1 MNNMP
6 KVKDVVKLFFENV
19 IVKEKLAFQVKKG
32 IAIYTELKKK
42 DTEFEI
48 KTIILDNGFCCYK
61 NIHQFKPFSY
71 LDEPKEKTLKREVK
85 RELYIALSK
94 YTDKK
99 FPWGF
104 LTGIRPV
111 KLVHKLLI
119 QGLNYEKI
127 EEILE
132 KYYFV
137 SREKL
142 QLLFDVAKREKE
154 ILDNTKPH
162 MISIYIGI
170 PFCKSRC
177 LYCSFTSN
185 SIDKYKDYVSYY
197 IKALKTEIRGVQ
209 EIIKEKGYQIQN
221 IYIGGGTPTSI
232 DEKNL
237 EELLNEIEKTFDLD
251 SICEYT
257 LEAGRPDTISK
268 EKLSLIKNFN
278 VNRISINPQTMKD
291 ETLKLIGRKHTS
303 QDIIDCFYMAREMG
317 FRNINMDVI
326 AGLPGENIKDFKNT
340 MDYIKTLNPES
351 FTLHTMAVKR
361 WWTYSRTWGC
371 ILWYVKCKLQLKLT

>member
-1 MNNMP
+1 M
-6 KVKDVVKLFFENV
+6 
-19 IVKEKLAFQVKKG
+19 
-32 IAIYTELKKK
+32 
-42 DTEFEI
+42 
-48 KTIILDNGFCCYK
+48 
-61 NIHQFKPFSY
+61 
-71 LDEPKEKTLKREVK
+71 
-85 RELYIALSK
+85 
-94 YTDKK
+94 
-99 FPWGF
+99 
-104 LTGIRPV
+104 
-111 KLVHKLLI
+111 HKLLI

-278 VNRISINPQTMKD
+278 VNRISINPR
-291 ETLKLIGRKHTS
+291 L
-303 QDIIDCFYMAREMG
+303 
-317 FRNINMDVI
+317 
-326 AGLPGENIKDFKNT
+326 
-340 MDYIKTLNPES
+340 
-351 FTLHTMAVKR
+351 
-361 WWTYSRTWGC
+361 
-371 ILWYVKCKLQLKLT
+371 

>member
-1 MNNMP
+1 M
-6 KVKDVVKLFFENV
+6 
-19 IVKEKLAFQVKKG
+19 
-32 IAIYTELKKK
+32 
-42 DTEFEI
+42 
-48 KTIILDNGFCCYK
+48 
-61 NIHQFKPFSY
+61 
-71 LDEPKEKTLKREVK
+71 
-85 RELYIALSK
+85 
-94 YTDKK
+94 
-99 FPWGF
+99 
-104 LTGIRPV
+104 
-111 KLVHKLLI
+111 HKLLI

-209 EIIKEKGYQIQN
+209 EIKKEKGYQIQN

-317 FRNINMDVI
+317 LEII
-326 AGLPGENIKDFKNT
+326 I
-340 MDYIKTLNPES
+340 
-351 FTLHTMAVKR
+351 
-361 WWTYSRTWGC
+361 WT
-371 ILWYVKCKLQLKLT
+371 